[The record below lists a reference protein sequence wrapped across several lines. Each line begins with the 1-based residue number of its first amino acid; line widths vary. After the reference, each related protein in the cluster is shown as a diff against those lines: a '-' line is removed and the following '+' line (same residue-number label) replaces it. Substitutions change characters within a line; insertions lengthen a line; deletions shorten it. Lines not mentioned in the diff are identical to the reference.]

1 MSLAPQTG
9 TTEKVW
15 SRWPWVSSTAA
26 GRSRCRRRT
35 SSSGSTASMPGSTT
49 RQRSPAAAATTQQLV
64 PGGPAGNPVTSTSSP
79 YGPVTGRF
87 QRPPV
92 TTCAS
97 ATASVHGVAAVSSSG
112 APGMSIGVPPF
123 S

>member
-1 MSLAPQTG
+1 MSRAPHTG
-9 TTEKVW
+9 TTENVW

-26 GRSRCRRRT
+26 GRSRCRAST
-35 SSSGSTASMPGSTT
+35 CSSGSTASMPGSTT
-49 RQRSPAAAATTQQLV
+49 TQRSPAAGATTQQLV
-64 PGGPAGNPVTSTSSP
+64 PGGPAGNPVTSTPSP
-79 YGPVTGRF
+79 YGPAAGGT

-97 ATASVHGVAAVSSSG
+97 ATASPHGVAAVSSVG
-112 APGMSIGVPPF
+112 APGMSIGAPPC